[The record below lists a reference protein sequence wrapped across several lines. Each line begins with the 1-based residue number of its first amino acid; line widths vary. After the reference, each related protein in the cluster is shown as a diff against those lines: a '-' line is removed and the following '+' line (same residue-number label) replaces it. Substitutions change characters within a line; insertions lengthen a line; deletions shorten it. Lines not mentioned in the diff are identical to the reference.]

1 MIKTQTG
8 FDALSCRCKKIT
20 AWTLAAVTSLALLGC
35 GGGGGG
41 GDEEVVIAPESL
53 DNIKMNFYNAYDLT
67 FFRGAGTRGNE
78 SGAVS
83 YQPRVSEYLYGE
95 SSSPNV
101 TVANIVHVPLV
112 LSNVTYSYTRTSATT
127 GRIVI
132 TYENNQLLPITKA
145 TAAAPTPP
153 YEGSIFWDYAGTT
166 TTTTTLIGTTTYDL
180 VFANSGGFLGDR
192 VARVRFMQQHE
203 STWSTVTNSQTTTT
217 TPITFDTPNVVSSS
231 LTTAGRVPAG
241 YDPYDIWDKENKPR
255 PAEFVWKSLNN
266 RSGVRILGADRLRVA
281 FVATGGSSRIEETGN
296 ILIDRTGGIQ
306 GGSGTYEWNR
316 EGGTLATLRLKYQD
330 YVNGLLQNV
339 EREYKFTFT
348 SLDGGTFT
356 SNEAGSGEF
365 YQIPDRP
372 L

>member
-1 MIKTQTG
+1 MIKTQIG

-41 GDEEVVIAPESL
+41 DEKEVFIAPASL

-67 FFRGAGTRGNE
+67 FYRGAGTRGNE

-83 YQPRVSEYLYGE
+83 YQPRVSEYLYGQ
-95 SSSPNV
+95 SSSAEAGIAF
-101 TVANIVHVPLV
+101 TVHVPLV
-112 LSNVTYSYTRTSATT
+112 LTNMTYNYTRTSATT

-132 TYENNQLLPITKA
+132 TYNNWQLLPITKA
-145 TAAAPTPP
+145 TAGAPTPLQ
-153 YEGSIFWDYAGTT
+153 EGSIFWDDAE
-166 TTTTTLIGTTTYDL
+166 TTTYDL
-180 VFANSGGFLGDR
+180 VFANDGGFLGDR
-192 VARVRFMQQHE
+192 VARVRFMEIHR
-203 STWSTVTNSQTTTT
+203 SRWSAGSETTTV
-217 TPITFDTPNVVSSS
+217 IASDFDTPNVVSSS

-255 PAEFVWKSLNN
+255 PAESVWKSLN
-266 RSGVRILGADRLRVA
+266 RRTVDIEGADDLRVA
-281 FVATGGSSRIEETGN
+281 FVKSGSTSQIEETGS
-296 ILIDRTGGIQ
+296 ILIDTSNGVTGGA
-306 GGSGTYEWNR
+306 GTYEWNR

-348 SLDGGTFT
+348 SLDGGTFI
-356 SNEAGSGEF
+356 SNEAGSGTFE
-365 YQIPDRP
+365 QNTRSP

>member
-1 MIKTQTG
+1 MIKTQMG
-8 FDALSCRCKKIT
+8 FGALSCRCKKIT
-20 AWTLAAVTSLALLGC
+20 AWALAAVTSLALLGC

-41 GDEEVVIAPESL
+41 DEEEVVIAPESL

-67 FFRGAGTRGNE
+67 FYRGSGTRGNE
-78 SGAVS
+78 SGAAS
-83 YQPRVSEYLYGE
+83 YMPMVSEYRYGQ
-95 SSSPNV
+95 SSSPNAAIS
-101 TVANIVHVPLV
+101 TIVHVPLV
-112 LSNVTYSYTRTSATT
+112 LTNVTYSYTRTSATT

-132 TYENNQLLPITKA
+132 TYVNNQLLPITKA

-153 YEGSIFWDYAGTT
+153 EEGSIFWNSSAS
-166 TTTTTLIGTTTYDL
+166 TTYDL

-192 VARVRFMQQHE
+192 VARVRYMLLHE
-203 STWSTVTNSQTTTT
+203 STWSTITSSQTTTSI
-217 TPITFDTPNVVSSS
+217 PIDFDTPNVVTSS
-231 LTTAGRVPAG
+231 LVSGGRVPAG

-266 RSGVRILGADRLRVA
+266 RIGVRILGADELIVT
-281 FVATGGSSRIEETGN
+281 FVKTGSTRQFEETGN

-356 SNEAGSGEF
+356 SNEAGPGYFAQSV
-365 YQIPDRP
+365 DRP

>member
-1 MIKTQTG
+1 MIKTQMG
-8 FDALSCRCKKIT
+8 FGALSCRCKKIT
-20 AWTLAAVTSLALLGC
+20 AWALAAVTSLALLGC

-41 GDEEVVIAPESL
+41 GEEEVVIAPESL

-67 FFRGAGTRGNE
+67 FYRGSGTRGNE
-78 SGAVS
+78 SGAAS
-83 YQPRVSEYLYGE
+83 YMPMVSEYSYGQ
-95 SSSPNV
+95 SSSPNAAISI
-101 TVANIVHVPLV
+101 TVHVPRV
-112 LSNVTYSYTRTSATT
+112 LTNMTYNYTRTSATT

-132 TYENNQLLPITKA
+132 TYNNWQLLPITKA
-145 TAAAPTPP
+145 TAGAPTPP
-153 YEGSIFWDYAGTT
+153 QEGSIFWDDAE
-166 TTTTTLIGTTTYDL
+166 TTTYDL

-192 VARVRFMQQHE
+192 VARVRSMLIHT
-203 STWSTVTNSQTTTT
+203 SRWSAGSETTSSFSND
-217 TPITFDTPNVVSSS
+217 FDTPNVVTSS
-231 LTTAGRVPAG
+231 LVLGGRVPAG
-241 YDPYDIWDKENKPR
+241 YDPYDIWDTENKPR

-266 RSGVRILGADRLRVA
+266 RIGVRILGADELIVT
-281 FVATGGSSRIEETGN
+281 FVKTGSTRQFEETGN

-356 SNEAGSGEF
+356 SNEAGSGNF
-365 YQIPDRP
+365 AQSVDRP